1 MQFSGSIYETPF
13 TKIFLWYQHTCV
25 PFVGLKTLYT
35 FTEVS
40 GICTKGRERPYLHT
54 HTFPPLH
61 LKPVQGTI
69 MFLLGVGSLFY
80 RLFHHGILVPRW
92 FQFNRWNLLFLHEQ
106 VWGAFFWAYS
116 GIGIVGISQTIV
128 RSRATQNQLTVSLK
142 VLQPLWNQTRNRPPQ
157 TRPW

>member
-1 MQFSGSIYETPF
+1 MPLGVLKLCTPLQKLAEYVQREERGLIY
-13 TKIFLWYQHTCV
+13 
-25 PFVGLKTLYT
+25 
-35 FTEVS
+35 
-40 GICTKGRERPYLHT
+40 T

-80 RLFHHGILVPRW
+80 KLFHHGILVPRW

-157 TRPW
+157 TRP